1 MNEYIVRITTTLEKE
16 VKVIANTPEAAEGEA
31 RVLYKDTSLLLVPE
45 NFIDIEF
52 EAREARNGK

>member
-16 VKVIANTPEAAEGEA
+16 VKVLANTPEAAEGEA
-31 RVLYKDTSLLLVPE
+31 RDLYRDVFPLIVPE